1 MKYLLFFATAACCF
15 SSFSHAAKPKPNIL
29 YILADDLGYGDVQ
42 CLNPLRGKIKTPYLD
57 QLAARSMVFTDA
69 HGGSSVCSPTRY
81 GVLTGRYAWRTRLQK
96 GVVQNESAPL
106 IATDRLTVPKLL
118 KSHGYQTAGF
128 GKWHLGQ
135 DLPLNGEEMLTD
147 QPIRNGP
154 VTRGFDYFFCT
165 DLRFFAPFM
174 FIENDRFIGKPLFNR
189 TKLGAKYG
197 AGTSLKPDDFSH
209 ILPTVCDRAMAKL
222 NEYSKSAQP
231 FFIYLAPCAPH
242 DPYVP
247 TAAWKGKSGLGTYAD
262 YVMETDAEIGRV
274 LDALEKSGK
283 ADNTLV
289 FFTSDNGCAPY
300 AGVKQMEAKGHYP
313 SAEKRGY
320 KSDIWDGGHRIPFMV
335 RWPGK
340 VKAGTTNSQTIC
352 LTDLIATCAEI
363 LGAKLPNNAA
373 EDSVSLL
380 PILRGESHPPGH
392 EAVVHHSFDGNF
404 AIRHGKWK
412 LEFCAGSGG
421 WSTPKNGSKEENL
434 LPPMQLYDL
443 ASDTAE
449 EKNVQSENPEIVKRL
464 TALMEKY
471 IVNGRSTPGAPEKND
486 VEVGLMKKAN
496 Q

>member
-1 MKYLLFFATAACCF
+1 
-15 SSFSHAAKPKPNIL
+15 
-29 YILADDLGYGDVQ
+29 
-42 CLNPLRGKIKTPYLD
+42 
-57 QLAARSMVFTDA
+57 
-69 HGGSSVCSPTRY
+69 
-81 GVLTGRYAWRTRLQK
+81 
-96 GVVQNESAPL
+96 
-106 IATDRLTVPKLL
+106 
-118 KSHGYQTAGF
+118 
-128 GKWHLGQ
+128 
-135 DLPLNGEEMLTD
+135 
-147 QPIRNGP
+147 
-154 VTRGFDYFFCT
+154 
-165 DLRFFAPFM
+165 
-174 FIENDRFIGKPLFNR
+174 
-189 TKLGAKYG
+189 
-197 AGTSLKPDDFSH
+197 
-209 ILPTVCDRAMAKL
+209 
-222 NEYSKSAQP
+222 
-231 FFIYLAPCAPH
+231 
-242 DPYVP
+242 
-247 TAAWKGKSGLGTYAD
+247 
-262 YVMETDAEIGRV
+262 
-274 LDALEKSGK
+274 
-283 ADNTLV
+283 
-289 FFTSDNGCAPY
+289 
-300 AGVKQMEAKGHYP
+300 MEAKGHYP

-380 PILRGESHPPGH
+380 PILRGESHPPSH